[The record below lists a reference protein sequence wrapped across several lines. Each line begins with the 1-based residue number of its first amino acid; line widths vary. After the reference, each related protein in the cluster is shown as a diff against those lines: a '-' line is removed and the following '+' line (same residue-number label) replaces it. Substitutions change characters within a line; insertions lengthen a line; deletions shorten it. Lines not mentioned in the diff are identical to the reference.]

1 MSYPRVVIAGTGSG
15 VGKTAITAGIMAQ
28 ISKNKKL
35 QGYKVGPD
43 FIDPMFHTLASKRP
57 SRNLDSFFMDEST
70 IKNLFGWAS
79 KDAEISVIEGVRG
92 LYDGLT
98 SVGDEGSTAEIAKFL
113 KAPVILVLNARSLAK
128 SAAAHILGFKLL
140 DPEVN
145 IAGVILNN
153 VSGDR
158 HRRKATEA
166 VETLTST
173 PVVGTVEKLPEK
185 LAERHLGLVTTS
197 ELDSS
202 KLLKQVSDM
211 VIDIDL
217 AQIEE
222 IAEKAPD
229 LQFDD
234 SCPFNIND
242 SSNKVK
248 IGIPFD
254 KAYSFYYRENLESL
268 AYAGAEI
275 KYFKPTEGDALPAVD
290 GLYLGGGYPE
300 VHASEISANK
310 DFLEGL
316 KTFSEDGNVIYGECG
331 GMMTFCSAIIN
342 DGEYEMAK
350 IFSEK
355 AVQTSQRQGLSYV
368 RAEATADNFLF
379 AGQQIKAHEFHYSHL
394 QPVPTGPFAY
404 SISRGTGF
412 NNGFDGKIV
421 RRTIGT
427 YMHQHALSNKL
438 WGTSLVNAVLS
449 DRL

>member
-1 MSYPRVVIAGTGSG
+1 
-15 VGKTAITAGIMAQ
+15 
-28 ISKNKKL
+28 
-35 QGYKVGPD
+35 
-43 FIDPMFHTLASKRP
+43 MFHTLASKRP

-242 SSNKVK
+242 SLNKVK
-248 IGIPFD
+248 IGAPFD

-331 GMMTFCSAIIN
+331 GMMTFC
-342 DGEYEMAK
+342 
-350 IFSEK
+350 FS
-355 AVQTSQRQGLSYV
+355 
-368 RAEATADNFLF
+368 N
-379 AGQQIKAHEFHYSHL
+379 
-394 QPVPTGPFAY
+394 
-404 SISRGTGF
+404 
-412 NNGFDGKIV
+412 
-421 RRTIGT
+421 
-427 YMHQHALSNKL
+427 HQ
-438 WGTSLVNAVLS
+438 
-449 DRL
+449 